1 MITEIALV
9 RGNYSLSRAS
19 DRDRGSLWRRAEVTG
34 GGEGG
39 DGGEDL
45 SSDKCN
51 HQIRAMFSLWHGVK
65 TTSLNSEYK
74 QQQKMSELETIISQV
89 TAPPG

>member
-1 MITEIALV
+1 MEEGGGDGA
-9 RGNYSLSRAS
+9 
-19 DRDRGSLWRRAEVTG
+19 

-74 QQQKMSELETIISQV
+74 QQQKRSELETIISQV